1 MMIARPYGATVSIAL
16 PIPGRR
22 GGLADEKF
30 QYPADRGRAGGGRQ
44 STAVTGMD
52 EEMGKISDAVV
63 DDLTFDP
70 DVDASDITVENRDGE
85 VVLAGSV
92 RSYPQYLEAAAVA
105 SRVPGVSRVHN
116 YLEVALQP
124 GDYRDDPT
132 LTAMANDALT
142 LGRTAAVGVKA
153 TARNGDVTLTGTVRS
168 GTERA
173 AAEAMIANLTG
184 VRTITDDIQVR
195 DDASPLHP
203 DTEPMAQP

>member
-16 PIPGRR
+16 PIPGRP
-22 GGLADEKF
+22 GGLEDEKF
-30 QYPADRGRAGGGRQ
+30 KILNGPRPSRRWPADYP
-44 STAVTGMD
+44 VIGMD
-52 EEMGKISDAVV
+52 EEMSKISDAVV

-116 YLEVALQP
+116 YLEIALQP

-153 TARNGDVTLTGTVRS
+153 TARNGDVTLTGTVRC